1 MNDKQTGAFTT
12 DSCCRRSGYGD
23 RVTPEQ
29 RTHREV
35 VEATAATEAG
45 MRTQTVPVNVF
56 EASDAV
62 VIVAPLP
69 AVTADDV
76 TIELRNNTLRFWA
89 HLRSAAPRNYLV
101 REWEY
106 GGYER
111 ELDLPDGYG
120 GSVEASLGNG
130 QLAIRVLRGAA
141 GAMLSVKPTGS

>member
-1 MNDKQTGAFTT
+1 
-12 DSCCRRSGYGD
+12 
-23 RVTPEQ
+23 
-29 RTHREV
+29 
-35 VEATAATEAG
+35 

-89 HLRSAAPRNYLV
+89 HLRSAAPRDYLV

-120 GSVEASLGNG
+120 SSVEASLGNG

-141 GAMLSVKPTGS
+141 GAMLSVKPTVS

>member
-1 MNDKQTGAFTT
+1 
-12 DSCCRRSGYGD
+12 
-23 RVTPEQ
+23 
-29 RTHREV
+29 
-35 VEATAATEAG
+35 

-141 GAMLSVKPTGS
+141 AAMLSVKPTVS